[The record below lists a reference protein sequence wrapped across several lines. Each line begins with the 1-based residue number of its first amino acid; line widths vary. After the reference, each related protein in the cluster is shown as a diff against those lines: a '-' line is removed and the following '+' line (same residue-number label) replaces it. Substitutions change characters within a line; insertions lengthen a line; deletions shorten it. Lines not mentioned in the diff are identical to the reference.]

1 MDKDQEL
8 AGRVDALLI
17 RHGRASGQGPEA
29 GLLSEGDTTLQRRTG
44 IPLQF
49 WWSSEP
55 SHVTFSAGVGPYLAY
70 DGVRTENKVNLL
82 GIFSIRVTYKFM
94 ETRKHQFEAGFMY
107 TRVASFYNRDEDIFM
122 LGLRFVE
129 KVARK

>member
-1 MDKDQEL
+1 
-8 AGRVDALLI
+8 
-17 RHGRASGQGPEA
+17 
-29 GLLSEGDTTLQRRTG
+29 
-44 IPLQF
+44 
-49 WWSSEP
+49 
-55 SHVTFSAGVGPYLAY
+55 
-70 DGVRTENKVNLL
+70 
-82 GIFSIRVTYKFM
+82 M